1 MLEKRQVMYA
11 ERQKLQK
18 GSKEKRASCGLISPR
33 RSQWACRRSTQT
45 SKLNCQERE
54 KRVGGKKL
62 TVQEPWGNCTRGN
75 IHKTKFQ
82 EEKVER
88 AEK

>member
-1 MLEKRQVMYA
+1 MQRDRSSRKDQKKR
-11 ERQKLQK
+11 
-18 GSKEKRASCGLISPR
+18 KRASCGLISPR

-45 SKLNCQERE
+45 SKLNFQERE
-54 KRVGGKKL
+54 KGVGGKKH
-62 TVQEPWGNCTRGN
+62 TVQEPWGNCTRDN